1 MLGIIDTQGGGLEAA
16 EGGGGAE
23 AGSGGRVRQAEAEMK
38 KECRLPTAFACHCQL
53 LWFIS
58 SETFLR
64 QDLQLRHPCSS
75 CAVLSRG
82 FRGSDFGGFRA
93 LEAQACSLSCVC
105 CSSSFAHHARPNS
118 SEIRRSVLRL
128 LRWRVAAVLPRCLGS
143 FAVLLSVTCHSWSAL
158 GAWGHIC
165 KCCTSVCGPGVSFW
179 VRGFGLCLS
188 LCSALGSGRAL
199 GCEPDAFIGQGCRN
213 LGPSKL
219 VCSLQRV
226 SSVSHRFHCNM
237 PTIKLWL

>member
-64 QDLQLRHPCSS
+64 QDRQLRHPCSS

-82 FRGSDFGGFRA
+82 
-93 LEAQACSLSCVC
+93 QSLMMMG
-105 CSSSFAHHARPNS
+105 
-118 SEIRRSVLRL
+118 EIAGLSLWFQIRL
-128 LRWRVAAVLPRCLGS
+128 GQHICLG
-143 FAVLLSVTCHSWSAL
+143 LGVTCQFWNAL
-158 GAWGHIC
+158 GAWGQIW
-165 KCCTSVCGPGVSFW
+165 KCCTSVCGRGVSFW

-188 LCSALGSGRAL
+188 LCSALGSRRAL
-199 GCEPDAFIGQGCRN
+199 GCEPDVFIGQGCRN
-213 LGPSKL
+213 LGSCKL
-219 VCSLQRV
+219 VCSVQWV
-226 SSVSHRFHCNM
+226 SSVAHRFHCNM

>member
-58 SETFLR
+58 PETFLR

-93 LEAQACSLSCVC
+93 FEAQACNLSCVC
-105 CSSSFAHHARPNS
+105 CSSSFAHHARPNYPKVRPS
-118 SEIRRSVLRL
+118 A
-128 LRWRVAAVLPRCLGS
+128 AAVAGGCCAAKVPG
-143 FAVLLSVTCHSWSAL
+143 V
-158 GAWGHIC
+158 I
-165 KCCTSVCGPGVSFW
+165 CCTSVCDMSVLECVGCMGSYLEVLHFCLWPRGEFLGARFW
-179 VRGFGLCLS
+179 FVLVALLCLRFQTS
-188 LCSALGSGRAL
+188 SWMRARRFHRPRLPEPWIFQTCLQSAAGKQCFPPL
-199 GCEPDAFIGQGCRN
+199 
-213 LGPSKL
+213 
-219 VCSLQRV
+219 SLQ
-226 SSVSHRFHCNM
+226 HANN
-237 PTIKLWL
+237 